1 VLFNSTIFLFLF
13 LPVTYAGFWALRSKN
28 TRYAWL
34 AASGYVFVA
43 VDGFKALATELGKHN
58 LRLVVLLVPTKYT
71 VYQTLLQ
78 DDDSNNTDPIS
89 YVNAVEKSLRDA
101 GIAVVNLATLFGQKA
116 QENYE
121 RNLYIYLLD
130 DIHWNAKGIDLAA
143 GEILKQ
149 KVLD

>member
-1 VLFNSTIFLFLF
+1 MD
-13 LPVTYAGFWALRSKN
+13 A
-28 TRYAWL
+28 
-34 AASGYVFVA
+34 
-43 VDGFKALATELGKHN
+43 DGFKAQATELGKHN

-89 YVNAVEKSLRDA
+89 YVNAVEKSLTDA

>member
-1 VLFNSTIFLFLF
+1 
-13 LPVTYAGFWALRSKN
+13 
-28 TRYAWL
+28 
-34 AASGYVFVA
+34 
-43 VDGFKALATELGKHN
+43 
-58 LRLVVLLVPTKYT
+58 
-71 VYQTLLQ
+71 
-78 DDDSNNTDPIS
+78 
-89 YVNAVEKSLRDA
+89 
-101 GIAVVNLATLFGQKA
+101 VVNLATLFGQKA

>member
-1 VLFNSTIFLFLF
+1 VVKTLKNGELILFYGRDVATSR
-13 LPVTYAGFWALRSKN
+13 LRN
-28 TRYAWL
+28 RRMDA
-34 AASGYVFVA
+34 
-43 VDGFKALATELGKHN
+43 DGFKAQATELGKHN

-71 VYQTLLQ
+71 VYPTLLQ

-89 YVNAVEKSLRDA
+89 YVNAVEKSLTDA